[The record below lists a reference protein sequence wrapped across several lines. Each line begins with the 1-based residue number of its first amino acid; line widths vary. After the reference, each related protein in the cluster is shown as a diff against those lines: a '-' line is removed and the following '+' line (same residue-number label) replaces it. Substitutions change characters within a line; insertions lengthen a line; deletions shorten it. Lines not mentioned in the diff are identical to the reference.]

1 MAYGKGPKQFLD
13 ASARQSFLNS
23 DLSGLLRII
32 EQGPVYV
39 DEMEKMAWN
48 FARSAYNKI
57 SESYV
62 VGADLNIHHDANSIV
77 VGWAKTSLE
86 REQWLPYDK
95 PLTEK
100 QLRRQYYKDVGKVFS
115 RHFEIRPE
123 AWLGANFVLMHDAW
137 FRTGKVDQAKVRDIL
152 SKPMD
157 DVPILHGIWDAISL
171 LSLSAWDSIPELLE
185 TTTPSDENRKGASIN
200 IGLMLADDPAQLHDR
215 KSPARVRA
223 RGHMRRN
230 MERWIGTG
238 LATTALEWLRTFEWR
253 EGESGLSPEE
263 VMLRAYAYMPDVVI
277 PDNIRS
283 RVEELRKIPI

>member
-1 MAYGKGPKQFLD
+1 MT
-13 ASARQSFLNS
+13 
-23 DLSGLLRII
+23 
-32 EQGPVYV
+32 
-39 DEMEKMAWN
+39 WN
-48 FARSAYNKI
+48 HANHGFDTI
-57 SESYV
+57 SEAYF
-62 VGADLNIHHDANSIV
+62 VGADASLRERANLAV
-77 VGWAKTSLE
+77 TDWAKTSLK
-86 REQWLPYDK
+86 REQWLPYDR
-95 PLTEK
+95 PLTEEE
-100 QLRRQYYKDVGKVFS
+100 LRRQYYKDVGKVFYQ
-115 RHFEIRPE
+115 HFDIRPE
-123 AWLGANFVLMHDAW
+123 AWLTANFVLMHDAW
-137 FRTGKVDQAKVRDIL
+137 FRTGKVDQDKVREIL

-157 DVPILHGIWDAISL
+157 DIPILHGVWDAISL

-200 IGLMLADDPAQLHDR
+200 IGLMLADDPAQLRDR

-238 LATTALEWLRTFEWR
+238 LARTALEWLRTFEWR

-283 RVEELRKIPI
+283 RVEEIRKIPI